1 MWCHTMVSQATLL
14 LSAPIALPLT
24 QWPTEFC
31 NHHGLCTKYQ
41 CIEMRQI
48 IKLVWIF
55 NDENNEGSKDKIGII
70 LDISCSNCAVAI
82 KEALTRFPEGRG
94 EQAALTTSSK
104 ESTRQCHNYS
114 SKSRLRDL
122 SKCD

>member
-1 MWCHTMVSQATLL
+1 MKKIKRRKRCLEHGEKTFWCPHYMWCHTMVSQATLL

-31 NHHGLCTKYQ
+31 NHHDVCTKYQ
-41 CIEMRQI
+41 CIKMRQI

-55 NDENNEGSKDKIGII
+55 NDNNNEGSKDKIRII

-82 KEALTRFPEGRG
+82 KEALTRFPEGNKQR
-94 EQAALTTSSK
+94 
-104 ESTRQCHNYS
+104 
-114 SKSRLRDL
+114 
-122 SKCD
+122 